1 MKKQEQIS
9 NNITDN
15 KDGTSSLK
23 DILGTPADDKANN
36 TTATADKEKPNGQAT
51 ESADKSENKSAES
64 LPSLKEVIEEQATE
78 DEAPQSRLFSLKKI
92 LGGDILYT
100 SFVRRQIWLFML
112 IGAFLIVYIGSRY
125 SCQQDLIQIDKL
137 QVKLKDAKYKAL
149 SSTSQLTEISRE
161 SNVIELLKNNKDSVL
176 KIPSAPPYKIEV
188 PEEGK

>member
-1 MKKQEQIS
+1 MKKQEQI
-9 NNITDN
+9 NNNLTDN
-15 KDGTSSLK
+15 KDGTRSLK

-36 TTATADKEKPNGQAT
+36 TTATADEEKPNGQTT
-51 ESADKSENKSAES
+51 ENADKSEHKPAES
-64 LPSLKEVIEEQATE
+64 LPSLTEVVEEQATK

>member
-36 TTATADKEKPNGQAT
+36 TTATADEGKPNGQTT
-51 ESADKSENKSAES
+51 ENADKSENKPAES
-64 LPSLKEVIEEQATE
+64 LPSLKEFIEEQATE

-161 SNVIELLKNNKDSVL
+161 SYVIELLKNNKDSVL

>member
-1 MKKQEQIS
+1 MKKQEQIN

-15 KDGTSSLK
+15 KDGTRSLK
-23 DILGTPADDKANN
+23 DILGTPADDKAKAQK
-36 TTATADKEKPNGQAT
+36 ATDETEKPNGQTT
-51 ESADKSENKSAES
+51 ENADKSENKPAES

>member
-1 MKKQEQIS
+1 MKKQEQIN
-9 NNITDN
+9 NNITGN
-15 KDGTSSLK
+15 KDGTRSLK

-36 TTATADKEKPNGQAT
+36 TTATADEEKPNGQTT
-51 ESADKSENKSAES
+51 ENADKSENKPAES

>member
-23 DILGTPADDKANN
+23 DILGTPADDKAKAQK
-36 TTATADKEKPNGQAT
+36 ATDETEKPNGQPT
-51 ESADKSENKSAES
+51 ENADKSENKPAES

-161 SNVIELLKNNKDSVL
+161 SYVIELLKNNKDSVL

>member
-23 DILGTPADDKANN
+23 DILGTPADDKAKAQK
-36 TTATADKEKPNGQAT
+36 ATDETEKPNGQTT
-51 ESADKSENKSAES
+51 ENADKSENKPAES

>member
-15 KDGTSSLK
+15 KDGTRSLK

-36 TTATADKEKPNGQAT
+36 TTATADEEKPNGQTT
-51 ESADKSENKSAES
+51 ENANKSENKPAES

>member
-1 MKKQEQIS
+1 MKKQEQIN

-15 KDGTSSLK
+15 KNGTRSLK

-36 TTATADKEKPNGQAT
+36 TTATADEEKPSGQTT
-51 ESADKSENKSAES
+51 ENADKSENKPAES

>member
-1 MKKQEQIS
+1 MKKQEQIN

-15 KDGTSSLK
+15 KDGTRSLK
-23 DILGTPADDKANN
+23 DIPGTPADDKANN
-36 TTATADKEKPNGQAT
+36 TTATADEEKPNGQAT
-51 ESADKSENKSAES
+51 ENADKRENKQAES

-100 SFVRRQIWLFML
+100 SFIRRQIWLFML

-161 SNVIELLKNNKDSVL
+161 SNVIDLLKNNKDSVL

-188 PEEGK
+188 PEEDK

>member
-1 MKKQEQIS
+1 MKKQEQIN

-15 KDGTSSLK
+15 KDATRSLK

-36 TTATADKEKPNGQAT
+36 TTATADEEKPNGQTT
-51 ESADKSENKSAES
+51 ENANKSENKPEES

>member
-1 MKKQEQIS
+1 MKKQEQIN
-9 NNITDN
+9 NNITGN
-15 KDGTSSLK
+15 KDGTRSLK

-36 TTATADKEKPNGQAT
+36 TTATADEEKPNGQTT
-51 ESADKSENKSAES
+51 ENANKSEHKPAES

>member
-15 KDGTSSLK
+15 KDGTRSLK

-36 TTATADKEKPNGQAT
+36 TTATADEEKPNGQTT
-51 ESADKSENKSAES
+51 ENADKSENKPAES

-137 QVKLKDAKYKAL
+137 QVKLKDDKYKAL

>member
-1 MKKQEQIS
+1 MKKQEQIN

-15 KDGTSSLK
+15 KDGTRSLK

-36 TTATADKEKPNGQAT
+36 TTATADEEKSNGQAT
-51 ESADKSENKSAES
+51 LSTDKSEKKQEES

>member
-1 MKKQEQIS
+1 MKKQEQIN

-15 KDGTSSLK
+15 KDGTRSLK
-23 DILGTPADDKANN
+23 DIPGTPADDKANN
-36 TTATADKEKPNGQAT
+36 TTATADEEKPNGQTA
-51 ESADKSENKSAES
+51 ENADKSENKQVES

-125 SCQQDLIQIDKL
+125 SCQQDLTQIDKL

-161 SNVIELLKNNKDSVL
+161 SNVIDLLKNNKDSVL

-188 PEEGK
+188 PEEDK

>member
-1 MKKQEQIS
+1 MIYTKTGDGGTTS
-9 NNITDN
+9 LVGGSRVS
-15 KDGTSSLK
+15 KDDVRVEAYGTVDELNSHIGLLAEMFRSRQDGYYDELK
-23 DILGTPADDKANN
+23 SVQRNLFTIQTL
-36 TTATADKEKPNGQAT
+36 
-51 ESADKSENKSAES
+51 
-64 LPSLKEVIEEQATE
+64 LATE

>member
-1 MKKQEQIS
+1 MKKQEQIN

-15 KDGTSSLK
+15 KDGTRSLK
-23 DILGTPADDKANN
+23 DILGAPADDKANN
-36 TTATADKEKPNGQAT
+36 TTATADEEKPNGQAT
-51 ESADKSENKSAES
+51 LSTDKSEKKQEES

>member
-1 MKKQEQIS
+1 MKKQEQIN

-15 KDGTSSLK
+15 KDGTRSLK
-23 DILGTPADDKANN
+23 DILGAPADDKANN
-36 TTATADKEKPNGQAT
+36 TTATADEEKPNGQTT
-51 ESADKSENKSAES
+51 ENGDKSEHKPAES

>member
-23 DILGTPADDKANN
+23 DILGTPADDKAKAQK
-36 TTATADKEKPNGQAT
+36 ATDETEKPNGQTT
-51 ESADKSENKSAES
+51 ENADKSENKPAES
-64 LPSLKEVIEEQATE
+64 LPSLK
-78 DEAPQSRLFSLKKI
+78 KKI

-161 SNVIELLKNNKDSVL
+161 SYVIELLKNNKDSVL

>member
-36 TTATADKEKPNGQAT
+36 TTATADEEKPNGQTT
-51 ESADKSENKSAES
+51 ENADKSENKPAES

-161 SNVIELLKNNKDSVL
+161 SYVIELLKNNKDSVL

>member
-1 MKKQEQIS
+1 MKKQEQIN

-15 KDGTSSLK
+15 KDGTRSLK
-23 DILGTPADDKANN
+23 DILGIPADDKANN
-36 TTATADKEKPNGQAT
+36 TTATADEEKPNGQTA
-51 ESADKSENKSAES
+51 ENAGKSENKPAES

-161 SNVIELLKNNKDSVL
+161 SNVIDLLKNNKDSVL

-188 PEEGK
+188 PEEDK

>member
-23 DILGTPADDKANN
+23 DILGTPADDKAKAQK
-36 TTATADKEKPNGQAT
+36 ATDETEKPNGQTT
-51 ESADKSENKSAES
+51 ENADKSENKPAES

-112 IGAFLIVYIGSRY
+112 IGAFMIVYIGSRY

-161 SNVIELLKNNKDSVL
+161 SYVIELLKNNKDSVL

>member
-15 KDGTSSLK
+15 KDGTRSLK

-36 TTATADKEKPNGQAT
+36 TTATADEEKPNGQAT
-51 ESADKSENKSAES
+51 LSTDKSEKKQEES
-64 LPSLKEVIEEQATE
+64 LPSLKEVIEEQ
-78 DEAPQSRLFSLKKI
+78 KKI

>member
-1 MKKQEQIS
+1 MKKQEQIN

-15 KDGTSSLK
+15 KDGTRSLK

-36 TTATADKEKPNGQAT
+36 TTATADEEKPNGQTT
-51 ESADKSENKSAES
+51 ENADKSENKPAES

-161 SNVIELLKNNKDSVL
+161 SYVIELLKNNKDSVL

>member
-15 KDGTSSLK
+15 KDGTRSLK

-36 TTATADKEKPNGQAT
+36 TTATADEEKPNGQTT
-51 ESADKSENKSAES
+51 ENADKSEHKPAES

-188 PEEGK
+188 PEEDK

>member
-1 MKKQEQIS
+1 MKKQEQIN

-15 KDGTSSLK
+15 KDGTRSLK

-36 TTATADKEKPNGQAT
+36 TTATADEEKPNGQTT
-51 ESADKSENKSAES
+51 ENADKSENKPAES

-176 KIPSAPPYKIEV
+176 KISSAPPYKIEV

>member
-1 MKKQEQIS
+1 MKKQEQIN
-9 NNITDN
+9 NNITGN
-15 KDGTSSLK
+15 KDGTRSLK

-36 TTATADKEKPNGQAT
+36 TTATADEEKPNGQTT
-51 ESADKSENKSAES
+51 ENADKSEHKPAES

>member
-15 KDGTSSLK
+15 KDGTRSLK

-36 TTATADKEKPNGQAT
+36 TTATTDEEKPNGQTT
-51 ESADKSENKSAES
+51 ENADKNEKKQEES

-100 SFVRRQIWLFML
+100 SFVRKQIWLFML

>member
-15 KDGTSSLK
+15 KDGTRSLK

-36 TTATADKEKPNGQAT
+36 TTATADEEKPNGQTT
-51 ESADKSENKSAES
+51 ENADKSENKPAES

-176 KIPSAPPYKIEV
+176 KIPSAPPYKLEV

>member
-23 DILGTPADDKANN
+23 DILGTPADDKTNN
-36 TTATADKEKPNGQAT
+36 TTATADKEKPNGQTT
-51 ESADKSENKSAES
+51 ENADKSENKPAES

>member
-1 MKKQEQIS
+1 MKKQEQIN

-15 KDGTSSLK
+15 KDGTRSLK

-36 TTATADKEKPNGQAT
+36 TTATTDEEKPNGQTT
-51 ESADKSENKSAES
+51 ENADKNEKKQEES

>member
-1 MKKQEQIS
+1 MKKQEQIN

-15 KDGTSSLK
+15 KDGTRSLK
-23 DILGTPADDKANN
+23 DILGTPADDTANN
-36 TTATADKEKPNGQAT
+36 TTATADEEKPNGQTT
-51 ESADKSENKSAES
+51 ENANKSENKPPES
-64 LPSLKEVIEEQATE
+64 RPPLKEAIEEQATE
-78 DEAPQSRLFSLKKI
+78 DEGPQPRLFRLKKI

>member
-1 MKKQEQIS
+1 MKKQEQIN
-9 NNITDN
+9 NNITGN
-15 KDGTSSLK
+15 KDGTRSLK

-36 TTATADKEKPNGQAT
+36 TTATADEEKPNGQTT
-51 ESADKSENKSAES
+51 ENADKSEHKPAES

-161 SNVIELLKNNKDSVL
+161 SYVIELLKNNKDSVL

>member
-1 MKKQEQIS
+1 MKKQEQIN
-9 NNITDN
+9 NNITGN
-15 KDGTSSLK
+15 KDGTRSLK

-36 TTATADKEKPNGQAT
+36 TTATADEEKPNGQTT
-51 ESADKSENKSAES
+51 ENADKSEHKPAES

-92 LGGDILYT
+92 LGGNILYT

>member
-1 MKKQEQIS
+1 MKKQEQIN

-15 KDGTSSLK
+15 KDGTRSLK

-36 TTATADKEKPNGQAT
+36 TTATADEEKQNGQAT
-51 ESADKSENKSAES
+51 LSTDKSEKKQEES

>member
-36 TTATADKEKPNGQAT
+36 TTATADEGKPNGQTT
-51 ESADKSENKSAES
+51 ENADKSENKPAES

-161 SNVIELLKNNKDSVL
+161 SYVIELLKNNKDSVL

>member
-23 DILGTPADDKANN
+23 DILGTPADDKAKAQK
-36 TTATADKEKPNGQAT
+36 ATDETEKPNGQTT
-51 ESADKSENKSAES
+51 ENADKSENKPAES

-137 QVKLKDAKYKAL
+137 QVKLKGAKYKAL

-161 SNVIELLKNNKDSVL
+161 SYVIELLKNNKDSVL

>member
-1 MKKQEQIS
+1 MKKQEQIN

-15 KDGTSSLK
+15 KDGTRSLK

-36 TTATADKEKPNGQAT
+36 TTATADEEKPNGQTT
-51 ESADKSENKSAES
+51 ENADKSEKKQEES